1 MIKPIYFPSTYL
13 PPETAAAMRSVCT
26 AMVGYHPG
34 GGGLTDDMHALV
46 ESGFLEI
53 VTPAGDAAPGLDR
66 TIQEFERWGRR
77 HRGGAGLLSSFLSDR
92 PGLDPLMADGTAA
105 QIAAAIQRRPEAAAA
120 PATAAL
126 MRSLVFLQLAHQADH
141 LGHQARADLRRYE
154 RAQADLFSTITG
166 KRPTRTEAF
175 IAELPAAEPDPMLE
189 RRLNAWARLFLLR
202 PYASP
207 IFAAARPEVIEIL
220 AERFP
225 ALRRVGRSVLSRM
238 VCEQATPAASLS
250 GDGLSRL
257 ALLASRPLP
266 EPDGCAEGGDLDPA
280 IYVLPDISPSHL
292 FACLAEPGNAVE
304 TSADPHWRHTLIL
317 RISPQRVPAGHPA
330 AVDGRHNSE

>member
-1 MIKPIYFPSTYL
+1 MIKPIYFPHTYL
-13 PPETAAAMRSVCT
+13 PPETAAAMRSVFT

-34 GGGLTDDMHALV
+34 GGRLTDDMHALV

-53 VTPAGDAAPGLDR
+53 VTPADDAALGLDR
-66 TIQEFERWGRR
+66 AIQELERWGRL
-77 HRGGAGLLSSFLSDR
+77 HHGGAGLLSQFLSDR

-141 LGHQARADLRRYE
+141 QGHQARADLRGYA
-154 RAQADLFSTITG
+154 RAQADFFSAITG
-166 KRPTRTEAF
+166 KRPTRAEAF
-175 IAELPAAEPDPMLE
+175 LPESPAAEVDPVLE

-207 IFAAARPEVIEIL
+207 IFATARPEVIDIL
-220 AERFP
+220 LERFP
-225 ALRRVGRSVLSRM
+225 TLHRVGRSVLSRM
-238 VCEQATPAASLS
+238 VCEQVPPTPLSS
-250 GDGLSRL
+250 GDGLNRL

-266 EPDGCAEGGDLDPA
+266 EPDGCAEDGDVDHA
-280 IYVLPDISPSHL
+280 IYVVPDMPPSHL
-292 FACLAEPGNAVE
+292 FACLAESENAAAPR
-304 TSADPHWRHTLIL
+304 TDPHWRHTLIL
-317 RISPQRVPAGHPA
+317 GIFPQRVPVGPPA
-330 AVDGRHNSE
+330 AVNRMNNS

>member
-1 MIKPIYFPSTYL
+1 MIKPIYFPHTYL
-13 PPETAAAMRSVCT
+13 PPETAAAMRAVCT
-26 AMVGYHPG
+26 TMVGYHPG
-34 GGGLTDDMHALV
+34 DGRLTDDMHALV

-66 TIQEFERWGRR
+66 AIQEFERWGRL
-77 HRGGAGLLSSFLSDR
+77 HHGGAGLLSLFLSGR

-141 LGHQARADLRRYE
+141 QGHQARADLRRYE
-154 RAQADLFSTITG
+154 RAQADLFSAITG
-166 KRPTRTEAF
+166 KRPTRAEAF
-175 IAELPAAEPDPMLE
+175 IAESPAAEADPMLE

-207 IFAAARPEVIEIL
+207 IFATARPEVIDIL

-225 ALRRVGRSVLSRM
+225 ALHRVERSVLSRM
-238 VCEQATPAASLS
+238 ICEQATPAPLSS
-250 GDGLSRL
+250 GDCLSRL

-266 EPDGCAEGGDLDPA
+266 EPDGCAEDGDVDPA
-280 IYVLPDISPSHL
+280 IYVVPDMSPSHL
-292 FACLAEPGNAVE
+292 FACLAESENAVE

-317 RISPQRVPAGHPA
+317 GISPQRVPVERPA
-330 AVDGRHNSE
+330 AINGINNS